1 MKKIY
6 SILSILFLT
15 WIVSSCQSED
25 KLVGENMGYLR
36 LAVGTATSVSTK
48 GVVPDNYNPKQL
60 YVEIKNA
67 AGIIVESTD
76 NYTEWEGKQFKLK
89 AGAYT
94 ITASSNGFD
103 GNASGVDI
111 PYYKGSTQVTV
122 IEGKEM
128 TADIICKLANV
139 KVTVNFDDSFTKSFK
154 SAVVLIES
162 KVAGISGQNIMMG
175 VQNKSVYFP
184 EGDLKATI
192 TVINNAGKPNTLSRD
207 FTKVKARDHYILNYR
222 VSESGSVGDIT
233 VNVDETEKEYTYRI
247 TVPIISLTQLEVT
260 SANAW
265 SNFALL
271 EGKIASIKEGVELDP
286 AYMKFEYKTESAAEW
301 SECSATKEGDSFKAA
316 LKGLTPATSYSYRLS
331 YDKAGDNYTSDAK
344 SFTTEATKALP
355 NGNMDGWYKSGST
368 WYANTDASNFFWDS
382 SNPGTTTGIAET
394 FVNIN
399 PTLSNTSTVH
409 TAGGKSAEL
418 KSHGIDVFGIKK
430 FAAASLYSGR
440 FNDLVGTDG
449 AKIDFG
455 QSFTTRPTQLKGW
468 FQYFTGDIDW
478 CGANQPANTVAKGDQ
493 DLWSAYIVLTTGTYQ
508 LNNTDMAGTSKDF
521 AKLLADDTD
530 NFVVA
535 YGALPNEQC
544 VASSTW
550 KEFTINLVYKNLE
563 KKPTHIIV
571 VFSSSKYGDYFTGST
586 SSLLYL
592 DDLEL
597 IYGDNPQVK

>member
-1 MKKIY
+1 MKNIY
-6 SILSILFLT
+6 SLLSVLFLA
-15 WIVSSCQSED
+15 WIVCSCQSED
-25 KLVGENMGYLR
+25 KLLGENMGYLR
-36 LAVGTATSVSTK
+36 LAVGTTASVSTK
-48 GVVPDNYNPKQL
+48 GTVPANYNPKQL

-67 AGIIVESTD
+67 AGTIVESTE
-76 NYTEWEGKQFKLK
+76 NYAEWEGKQFKLK
-89 AGAYT
+89 AGVYT

-103 GNASGVDI
+103 GNASGADI

-122 IEGKEM
+122 EKGKEM
-128 TADIICKLANV
+128 TADILCKLANV
-139 KVTVNFDDSFTKSFK
+139 KVTVSFDASFINSFK

-162 KVAGISGQNIMMG
+162 KVAGISGQNLMMG
-175 VQNKSVYFP
+175 VENKPVYFP

-192 TVINNAGKPNTLSRD
+192 TVINKAGKANTLSQD
-207 FTKVKARDHYILNYR
+207 FTKVKARDHYILNYK
-222 VSESGSVGDIT
+222 VTDSGSAGDIT
-233 VNVDETEKEYTYRI
+233 VNVDETEKEYTYEI
-247 TVPIISLTQLEVT
+247 TVPIISSTQLEVT

-265 SNFALL
+265 SNFAFL

-301 SECSATKEGDSFKAA
+301 SECSATKEGDSFKAT
-316 LKGLTPATSYSYRLS
+316 LKGLTPATSFSYRLS
-331 YDKAGDNYTSDAK
+331 YNKAGDNYASDAK
-344 SFTTEATKALP
+344 SFTTETAKVLP
-355 NGNMDGWYKSGST
+355 NGNMDSWYKSGKT
-368 WYANTDASNFFWDS
+368 WYANLNADNFFWDS
-382 SNPGTTTGIAET
+382 SNPGTTTGAGAL
-394 FVNIN
+394 VNVN
-399 PTLSNTSTVH
+399 PTQGNSSKVH
-409 TAGGKSAEL
+409 TAGGQSAEL
-418 KSHGIDVFGIKK
+418 RSQFASALGIGK
-430 FAAASLYSGR
+430 FAAGSLYSGK
-440 FNDLVGTDG
+440 FNSLVGTDG

-455 QSFTTRPTQLKGW
+455 QPFTERPTQLKGW
-468 FQYFTGDIDW
+468 FQYSTGKIDYK
-478 CGANQPANTVAKGDQ
+478 GGSQPNNTVDKGGP

-535 YGALPNEQC
+535 YGALPDAQC
-544 VASSTW
+544 VTSSAW
-550 KEFTINLVYKNLE
+550 KEFTIDLVYKNLE

>member
-6 SILSILFLT
+6 SILSVLFLA
-15 WIVSSCQSED
+15 WIVCSCQSED

-36 LAVGTATSVSTK
+36 LAVGTTASVNTKST
-48 GVVPDNYNPKQL
+48 VPANYNPKQL

-67 AGIIVESTD
+67 AGTIVESTES
-76 NYTEWEGKQFKLK
+76 YAEWEGKQFKLK

-103 GNASGVDI
+103 GNASGADI

-122 IEGKEM
+122 EKGKEM

-139 KVTVNFDDSFTKSFK
+139 KVTVNFDASFINSFK

-162 KVAGISGQNIMMG
+162 KVAGISAQNFMMG
-175 VQNKSVYFP
+175 VENKPVYFP

-192 TVINNAGKPNTLSRD
+192 TVINKAGKANTLSQD

-222 VSESGSVGDIT
+222 VSDSGSAGDIT
-233 VNVDETEKEYTYRI
+233 VNVDETEKEYTYEI
-247 TVPIISLTQLEVT
+247 TVPIISSTQLEVT

-301 SECSATKEGDSFKAA
+301 SECSATKEGDSFKAT
-316 LKGLTPATSYSYRLS
+316 LKGLAPATSYSYRLS
-331 YDKAGDNYTSDAK
+331 YDKVGDNYASDAK
-344 SFTTEATKALP
+344 SFTTETAEVLS
-355 NGNMDGWYKSGST
+355 NGNMDSWYKSGKT
-368 WYANTDASNFFWDS
+368 WYANLNADNFFWDS
-382 SNPGTTTGIAET
+382 SNPGTTTGAGAL
-394 FVNIN
+394 VNVN
-399 PTLSNTSTVH
+399 PTQGNSSKVH
-409 TAGGKSAEL
+409 TAGGQSAEL
-418 KSHGIDVFGIKK
+418 KSQFASAVGIGK
-430 FAAASLYSGR
+430 FAAGSLYSGK
-440 FNDLVGTDG
+440 FNSLVGTKG

-455 QSFTTRPTQLKGW
+455 QPFTERPTQLRGW
-468 FQYFTGDIDW
+468 FQYSAGKIDYQ
-478 CGANQPANTVAKGDQ
+478 GEAQPSNTVAIGDP

-521 AKLLADDTD
+521 AKLLADDAD

-535 YGALPNEQC
+535 YGALPDAQC
-544 VASSTW
+544 VASSAW
-550 KEFTINLVYKNLE
+550 KEFTIDLVYKNLE

-597 IYGDNPQVK
+597 IYGDNPKVK